1 MLAAASPAVP
11 QSASRPAARRA
22 LIVIDVQNEYVTGNL
37 PIEYPPLDVSLANIG
52 RAIDAAH
59 AAGVPVIV
67 VQHVAP
73 AGAPIF
79 APGTDGVALHTVVTS
94 RPYAHLIEKA
104 QASSFAGTDLAAWLD
119 AHGIDTLAVTGYMT
133 HNCNASTVYHAAHA
147 GLKVEYLNDATGALP
162 YENEAGGGERRR
174 DSPHVRGGV
183 PVEFRGGD
191 VDRRVDRGARRR
203 TDAGARF
210 GRRVEPAG
218 PRAAREGG
226 LTRHGDA
233 ARDAPCR
240 QSRSFSIAGL

>member
-1 MLAAASPAVP
+1 MSNAVP
-11 QSASRPAARRA
+11 HSASQAVSRPANRRA

-79 APGTDGVALHTVVTS
+79 APGSDGVALHAVVAG
-94 RPYAHLIEKA
+94 RPYAHLIEKR

-119 AHGIDTLAVTGYMT
+119 ARGIDTLTVAGYMT

-147 GLKVEYLNDATGALP
+147 GLNVEYLNDATGALP
-162 YENEAGGGERRR
+162 YENEAG
-174 DSPHVRGGV
+174 
-183 PVEFRGGD
+183 
-191 VDRRVDRGARRR
+191 RRVPRRFTAR
-203 TDAGARF
+203 
-210 GRRVEPAG
+210 
-218 PRAAREGG
+218 
-226 LTRHGDA
+226 TRW
-233 ARDAPCR
+233 CS
-240 QSRSFSIAGL
+240 SRISRP